1 MSSPQ
6 SPSTGLSAAAP
17 LSTEDLLAYFRSGAK
32 DRPSFRIGIEQEK
45 IAVRDDGRPVPYE
58 GEGGLAEV
66 LARLEGRGFKATRE
80 DGHVI
85 ALARNGDRIT
95 MEPGGQLELSG
106 GALLTATDCAVALDA
121 HVREVAEAARPLGI
135 RFIGTGARPFGA
147 PEDIAWLPKRRY
159 VVMRDYFPRYGRES
173 RLAHQM
179 MKMTATVQANF
190 DFASE
195 DDAVD
200 KIRTAYGVTSIVTA
214 LFAASPISLGR
225 PNGFKSYRAA
235 IWLET
240 DADRCG
246 LLPFVFQ
253 SDFRFRDY
261 VEWALDVPMF
271 FVVRDGVY
279 RPADKM
285 TFRRFMTEGWQ
296 GLRATIADWEVHL
309 STLFP
314 EVRLKRYIEVRGADA
329 GPMPMARGLGALWRG
344 LLEDPESRRGRLRA
358 RRRSFVRGARGVAP
372 RGAAQRP
379 GGAVWPPL
387 RALRSVRELAVELC
401 KIAATGLARLPA
413 PSDDALLLGPL
424 LAYAEAGRTPADDLL
439 DDFQAAGGDPHGPRA
454 PLGIAARVGAARLAR
469 VGFASLAS
477 RPGSLAS
484 ASPRSPRGEAR
495 SRRLRLARLAARL
508 ARVGFASLASR
519 RR

>member
-1 MSSPQ
+1 MPSPQ
-6 SPSTGLSAAAP
+6 SPSTGPLAVRP
-17 LSTEDLLAYFRSGAK
+17 LSIEDLVAYFRSGAK
-32 DRPSFRIGIEQEK
+32 DRTSFRIGIEQEK
-45 IAVRDDGRPVPYE
+45 LAVRDDGRPVPYE

-66 LARLEGRGFKATRE
+66 LGRLEGREFKATRE
-80 DGHVI
+80 DGHTI
-85 ALARNGDRIT
+85 ALARKGDRIT

-106 GALLTATDCAVALDA
+106 GALLTATDCAAALDA
-121 HVREVAEAARPLGI
+121 HVREVAEVARPLGI

-147 PEDIAWLPKRRY
+147 ADDIAWLPKRRY

-195 DDAVD
+195 DDAAE

-214 LFAASPISLGR
+214 LFAASPIALGR
-225 PNGFKSYRAA
+225 PSGFKSYRAA

-246 LLPFVFQ
+246 LLPFVFKPE
-253 SDFRFRDY
+253 FRFRDY

-296 GLRATIADWEVHL
+296 GLQATIADWEVHL

-344 LLEDPESRRGRLRA
+344 VLEDPEA
-358 RRRSFVRGARGVAP
+358 RRAAYTLVADHSFEEREVLRREVPRTALAARFG
-372 RGAAQRP
+372 R
-379 GGAVWPPL
+379 
-387 RALRSVRELAVELC
+387 RSVRDLAVELC
-401 KIAATGLARLPA
+401 KIAAHGLARLPFA
-413 PSDDALLLGPL
+413 SDDARLLAPL

-439 DDFQAAGGDPHGPRA
+439 DDFQAAGGDPA
-454 PLGIAARVGAARLAR
+454 PLVRRWEL
-469 VGFASLAS
+469 
-477 RPGSLAS
+477 RPTG
-484 ASPRSPRGEAR
+484 
-495 SRRLRLARLAARL
+495 
-508 ARVGFASLASR
+508 
-519 RR
+519 